1 MAFDFDRHWR
11 LMVGGSALAGVAT
24 VLALHVASGRDGE
37 PVPAVTEFA
46 QEAGELAVESEP
58 LPMDEIAVGE
68 TMPAP
73 DVAIEE
79 VDRPFREYSS
89 ENQFGNWKDRYGDCY
104 YAIGHTP
111 QEMAENLEGK
121 RGVRL
126 KNYEWFKDGL
136 IVNFKN
142 GERIAV
148 WPKLIDCKDPP
159 YDPFEEQREQAQ
171 DSSR

>member
-11 LMVGGSALAGVAT
+11 LVAGGSALAGVAT
-24 VLALHVASGRDGE
+24 VLALYLTSDRDAE
-37 PVPAVTEFA
+37 PLPAVTEFA

-58 LPMDEIAVGE
+58 VPTDEIAGGA

-73 DVAIEE
+73 DVGIEE
-79 VDRPFREYSS
+79 VDRPFQEYSS
-89 ENQFGNWKDRYGDCY
+89 VSQFGNWKDQHGDCY

-111 QEMAENLEGK
+111 QEMAENREGK

-159 YDPFEEQREQAQ
+159 YDPFEEQGQQAQ
-171 DSSR
+171 D